1 MSKMDNLDTLAAPNA
16 YARASATATYIRDQL
31 PAELQHP
38 KVAIVCGS
46 GLGGL
51 VETIE
56 AEPKVELAYST
67 IPNFP
72 QSTGKSNLTCMR
84 RLICGKE

>member
-1 MSKMDNLDTLAAPNA
+1 MAETTDTLAAPNA
-16 YARASATATYIRDQL
+16 YARALETADYVRSKL
-31 PAELQHP
+31 PEALQKP
-38 KVAIVCGS
+38 RVAIVCGS

-51 VETIE
+51 VDTID

-72 QSTGKSNLTCMR
+72 RSTGEASLMMVLWC
-84 RLICGKE
+84 RLC

>member
-1 MSKMDNLDTLAAPNA
+1 MAETTDTSAASNA
-16 YARASATATYIRDQL
+16 DTRASETADYVRSKL
-31 PAELQHP
+31 PEALQKP

-51 VETIE
+51 VDTID
-56 AEPKVELAYST
+56 ADSKVELAYST

-72 QSTGKSNLTCMR
+72 QSTGETTLA
-84 RLICGKE
+84 LVL